1 MQQRNY
7 LDNAKIMEMVNP
19 FARGFK
25 MLEITPLLL
34 SLCYISD
41 YFGGCFQT
49 VTFDNGFLELF

>member
-19 FARGFK
+19 FVRGFK

-41 YFGGCFQT
+41 YFGGYF
-49 VTFDNGFLELF
+49 